1 MSKEVELKITIKKDG
16 TVEVV
21 PSGTVGKEC
30 LDLMKFL
37 DKVPGLNVTST
48 KENDDMKKTSHFDN
62 SVNVKPSN

>member
-48 KENDDMKKTSHFDN
+48 KENDDMKKTSHYDN

>member
-16 TVEVV
+16 TVEVI
-21 PSGTVGKEC
+21 PYGTVGKEC

-48 KENDDMKKTSHFDN
+48 KENEDMKKTAHFDN
-62 SVNVKPSN
+62 SVNVKPTN

>member
-16 TVEVV
+16 TVEVI

-48 KENDDMKKTSHFDN
+48 KENEDMKKTAHFNN
-62 SVNVKPSN
+62 SVNVKPTN

>member
-48 KENDDMKKTSHFDN
+48 KENEDMKKTAHFDN
-62 SVNVKPSN
+62 NVNVKPTN

>member
-21 PSGTVGKEC
+21 PSGTVCKEC

-48 KENDDMKKTSHFDN
+48 KENDDMKKTSHYDN